1 MSDLKQYSSI
11 KLSSFKFTHIWVRF
25 GKLLSDKC
33 FCNIVLTAALMDAPS
48 ETRCK
53 LCVNLTLILLTWRIG

>member
-11 KLSSFKFTHIWVRF
+11 KFSSFKFTHIWVGF
-25 GKLLSDKC
+25 GKLLSEKC
-33 FCNIVLTAALMDAPS
+33 FCNIVLTAALMDAAS

-53 LCVNLTLILLTWRIG
+53 LRVSLSNSCGNIVH